1 MSIKNQIPRY
11 FVVLMSLCLLMTY
24 SCKKDIKGCIDPKAT
39 NYNDNANQDDGSCTY
54 LNIGQEYQGG
64 VIFYIDNSGLHGLI
78 APTSDQSAGIAWDNG
93 QSLHTNAL
101 GTTIGSGKANTNA
114 IIAVQGVGSYAAY
127 MCDTLQL
134 NGYNDWFLPSLDELY
149 ALYTQDLAGTV
160 LGFTND
166 LYWSSTE
173 YTNYIAWTVDFS
185 GSLLNDEKTTPHR
198 VRAIRAF

>member
-1 MSIKNQIPRY
+1 M
-11 FVVLMSLCLLMTY
+11 
-24 SCKKDIKGCIDPKAT
+24 
-39 NYNDNANQDDGSCTY
+39 
-54 LNIGQEYQGG
+54 
-64 VIFYIDNSGLHGLI
+64 
-78 APTSDQSAGIAWDNG
+78 
-93 QSLHTNAL
+93 
-101 GTTIGSGKANTNA
+101 
-114 IIAVQGVGSYAAY
+114 QGVGSYAAY